1 MSMNSSPP
9 LPLPGL
15 SRLTDPWRARLRTA
29 EAMLRLWHA
38 RRLVRHRAGD
48 RGNLAGESARARRL
62 VRHRTFAAWRAR
74 LGTPL
79 PRDAPPPDAHTHAQ
93 AEAWAL
99 ARHVDRAAWRMGD
112 EWLCLPRAI
121 ALAGMLRQRGIGY
134 ALSIAARPQAA
145 RTGSDDLH
153 AWIDVGPLRVIGD
166 LPGEWAVIHRVQG

>member
-29 EAMLRLWHA
+29 EAMLRLWH
-38 RRLVRHRAGD
+38 
-48 RGNLAGESARARRL
+48 ARRL

-121 ALAGMLRQRGIGY
+121 ALAGMLRRRGIGY

-166 LPGEWAVIHRVQG
+166 LPGEWAVIHRLQG

>member
-38 RRLVRHRAGD
+38 RRLVRHRP
-48 RGNLAGESARARRL
+48 
-62 VRHRTFAAWRAR
+62 FAAWRAR